1 MGYTKEQREAKKL
14 AEIESNIKNKDSKVK
29 TTVVKKNKMS
39 IKNLPLSTSV
49 LVRSNC
55 FGQLVYE
62 SKKTGFQIE
71 WNDTNTPQYLTL
83 EELLVM
89 RNTYRKFFEKNWIV
103 IDGFVEP
110 EYSEMFSVEDI
121 LDFLQVKRFYKN
133 LLCPENIDDLFKM
146 SADEIEKR
154 IKISSSGSRDF
165 IIIRANEL
173 IESRKLDSLTV
184 INTLE
189 KVLNCEL
196 SRPNM

>member
-14 AEIESNIKNKDSKVK
+14 AETESNIKSLDSKVEKVVDKKVK
-29 TTVVKKNKMS
+29 TS
-39 IKNLPLSTSV
+39 IKNLPLTTSV

-55 FGQLVYE
+55 FGQLVYK

-71 WNDTNTPQYLTL
+71 WDDTNTPQYLSL
-83 EELLVM
+83 DELLVM
-89 RNTYRKFFEKNWIV
+89 RNTYRKFFEKNWVV
-103 IDGFVEP
+103 IDGFVES
-110 EYSEMFSVEDI
+110 EYNNEFSVEDI
-121 LDFLQVKRFYKN
+121 LDFLQVKSFYKN
-133 LLCPENIDDLFKM
+133 LLCPENINDLFKM
-146 SADEIEKR
+146 SSVEIENR
-154 IKISSSGSRDF
+154 IKNSSSGSKDF

-173 IESRKLDSLTV
+173 IESKQLDSLNV

>member
-1 MGYTKEQREAKKL
+1 MAYTKEQREAKKL
-14 AEIESNIKNKDSKVK
+14 AKIESTVKKQDSKVEEV
-29 TTVVKKNKMS
+29 VVKKTS
-39 IKNLPLSTSV
+39 IKNLPLFTTV

-55 FGQLVYE
+55 FGQLIYR
-62 SKKTGFQIE
+62 SKNNGFQIE

-103 IDGFVEP
+103 IDGFVDE
-110 EYSEMFSVEDI
+110 EYSEQFTVEDI
-121 LDFLQVKRFYKN
+121 LDFLQVKQYYKN

-154 IKISSSGSRDF
+154 IKASSSGSRDF

>member
-14 AEIESNIKNKDSKVK
+14 AEIESTAEKQDSKVEEV
-29 TTVVKKNKMS
+29 VVKKTS
-39 IKNLPLSTSV
+39 IKNLPLFTTV

-55 FGQLVYE
+55 FGQLIYR
-62 SKKTGFQIE
+62 SKNNGFQIE

-103 IDGFVEP
+103 IDGFVDE
-110 EYSEMFSVEDI
+110 EYSEQFTVEDI
-121 LDFLQVKRFYKN
+121 LDFLQVKQYYKN
-133 LLCPENIDDLFKM
+133 LLCPENVDDLFKM
-146 SADEIEKR
+146 SAEEIEKR
-154 IKISSSGSRDF
+154 IKASSSGSRDF

>member
-154 IKISSSGSRDF
+154 IKASSSGSKDF